1 MTERDA
7 KTLSKEFEVW
17 TRVPSV
23 IRSEIGY
30 CLCTFEAALEHV
42 RCCGDGV

>member
-23 IRSEIGY
+23 IRSEHWSAKRRGA
-30 CLCTFEAALEHV
+30 T
-42 RCCGDGV
+42 RM